1 MKKEDLLKLVQDDDL
16 DLLKV
21 KPLSAPSMTADH
33 RLVASF
39 KEIEAFVTMHGKE
52 PQPNHADMHE
62 FKLNS
67 RLASI
72 RSSKLK
78 SDSLR
83 AIDAHQLLKKVV
95 ETVGDIYEDDDL
107 GLLGSGE
114 DSIFNLKHVGTM
126 KMPDKIASRKP
137 CMDFPQFEPLFDLCH
152 RELSAGIR
160 EMRSFT
166 GEQQIKPG
174 HFFVLHGIV
183 CYVAEVGEKEVKNK
197 KVNARLR
204 VIFDNGTE
212 SNMLLRSLATELYKD
227 PSGRRILDNHEKAL
241 EELELI
247 KEDDKSTGFVY
258 VLKSASQLL
267 EVKNS
272 VNLFKIGFSTTTV
285 EDRIKNAAKE
295 PTYLMAP
302 VKIVSVFQCYNLN
315 PQKFENLL
323 HTFFGKYCLDLKV
336 TDSLGKLHVPRE
348 WFIAPID
355 CIELAIQLL
364 INGEIVH
371 YRYDGDTEQ
380 VVEREPE

>member
-1 MKKEDLLKLVQDDDL
+1 MKKEDLLKLVEDDDL

-21 KPLSAPSMTADH
+21 KPLATPAMTADH

-39 KEIEAFVTMHGKE
+39 KEIEAFVAKHGKE
-52 PQPNHADMHE
+52 PEPNHADMHE

-83 AIDAHQLLKKVV
+83 AIDTHQLLKKMV
-95 ETVGDIYEDDDL
+95 ETVDDIFEDDEL
-107 GLLGSGE
+107 GLLGPGE
-114 DSIFNLKHVGTM
+114 ESIFNLKHVPATM

-152 RELSAGIR
+152 RELKAGIR
-160 EMRSFT
+160 EMRAFT

-247 KEDDKSTGFVY
+247 KEDDQATGYVY
-258 VLKSASQLL
+258 VLKSASQLP
-267 EVKNS
+267 EVKS
-272 VNLFKIGFSTTTV
+272 ILNLFKIGFSTTTV

-336 TDSLGKLHVPRE
+336 TDSQGKLHIPRE

-371 YRYDGDTEQ
+371 YRYDGDSEQ
-380 VVEREPE
+380 VVERD

>member
-1 MKKEDLLKLVQDDDL
+1 MKKEDLLKLVADDDL
-16 DLLKV
+16 ELLKV
-21 KPLSAPSMTADH
+21 KPISTGAMTADH
-33 RLVASF
+33 RLVSSF
-39 KEIEAFVTMHGKE
+39 KEIEEFFVKNGRE
-52 PQPNHADMHE
+52 PQPNHSDMHE

-67 RLASI
+67 RLAGI

-83 AIDAHQLLKKVV
+83 AIDTHQLLGKFV
-95 ETVGDIYEDDDL
+95 ETVDDIYGDDDL
-107 GLLGSGE
+107 GLLDEGE
-114 DSIFNLKHVGTM
+114 ESIFKLRHVPSTM

-137 CMDFPQFEPLFDLCH
+137 CEDFEKFEPLFVTCH
-152 RELSAGIR
+152 AELSAGMR
-160 EMRSFT
+160 EMRAFT

-174 HFFVLHGIV
+174 HFFVLHGVV

-227 PSGRRILDNHEKAL
+227 PSGRRILDGHDKAL

-247 KEDDKSTGFVY
+247 KSDDQSTGYVY
-258 VLKSASQLL
+258 VLKSRSELP
-267 EVKNS
+267 EVKKIA
-272 VNLFKIGFSTTTV
+272 NLFKIGFATTSV

-302 VKIVSVFQCYNLN
+302 VKIVSAFQCYNLN

-323 HTFFGKYCLDLKV
+323 HTFFGKHCLELKV
-336 TDSLGKLHVPRE
+336 TDGQGKLHVPRE
-348 WFIAPID
+348 WFIAPIAS
-355 CIELAIQLL
+355 IELAIQLL
-364 INGEIVH
+364 INGEIIH
-371 YRYDGDTEQ
+371 YHYDGDLEQ
-380 VVEREPE
+380 VVLKD

>member
-1 MKKEDLLKLVQDDDL
+1 MKKEDLLKLVADDDL
-16 DLLKV
+16 ELLKV
-21 KPLSAPSMTADH
+21 KPVSTGAMTADH
-33 RLVASF
+33 RLVSSF
-39 KEIEAFVTMHGKE
+39 NEIEEFFAKNGRE
-52 PQPNHADMHE
+52 PQPNHSDMHE

-67 RLASI
+67 RLAGI
-72 RSSKLK
+72 RSSKIK

-83 AIDAHQLLKKVV
+83 AIDTHQLLGKFV
-95 ETVGDIYEDDDL
+95 ETVNDIFGDDDL
-107 GLLGSGE
+107 GLLDEGE
-114 DSIFNLKHVGTM
+114 ESIFKLRHVSATM

-137 CMDFPQFEPLFDLCH
+137 CEDFEKFDPLFVTCH
-152 RELSAGIR
+152 AELSAGIR
-160 EMRSFT
+160 EMRAFT

-174 HFFVLHGIV
+174 HFFVLHGLV

-227 PSGRRILDNHEKAL
+227 PSGRRILDSHDKAL

-247 KEDDKSTGFVY
+247 KPDDQSTGFVY
-258 VLKSASQLL
+258 VLKSGSELP
-267 EVKNS
+267 EVKNI
-272 VNLFKIGFSTTTV
+272 VNLFKIGFATTSV

-302 VKIVSVFQCYNLN
+302 VKIVSVFQCYNLS

-336 TDSLGKLHVPRE
+336 ADSLGKLHVPRE

-355 CIELAIQLL
+355 SIELAIQLL
-364 INGEIVH
+364 INGEIIH
-371 YRYDGDTEQ
+371 YRYDGDLEQ
-380 VVEREPE
+380 VVLKD

>member
-1 MKKEDLLKLVQDDDL
+1 MKKEDLLKLVADDDL

-21 KPLSAPSMTADH
+21 RPLATPAMTADH

-39 KEIEAFVTMHGKE
+39 KEIEAFVAKHGKE

-83 AIDAHQLLKKVV
+83 AIDTHNLLKKLV
-95 ETVGDIYEDDDL
+95 ESVDDIYEDDDL
-107 GLLGSGE
+107 GLLGPGE
-114 DSIFNLKHVGTM
+114 ESIFHLKHVGAI

-152 RELSAGIR
+152 RELSAGLR
-160 EMRSFT
+160 EMRAFT

-247 KEDDKSTGFVY
+247 KEDDQATGYVY
-258 VLKSASQLL
+258 VLKSASQLP
-267 EVKNS
+267 EVNS
-272 VNLFKIGFSTTTV
+272 IANLFKIGFSTTTV

-302 VKIVSVFQCYNLN
+302 VKIVAVFQCYNLN

-336 TDSLGKLHVPRE
+336 IDSQGKMHIPRE

-364 INGEIVH
+364 INGEIIH

-380 VVEREPE
+380 VVERE

>member
-1 MKKEDLLKLVQDDDL
+1 MKKEDLLKLVEDDDL

-21 KPLSAPSMTADH
+21 KPLATPSMTADH

-39 KEIEAFVTMHGKE
+39 KEIEAFVSKHGKE

-83 AIDAHQLLKKVV
+83 AIDTHQLLKKVV
-95 ETVGDIYEDDDL
+95 ESVADIYEDDDL
-107 GLLGSGE
+107 GLLGPGE

-152 RELSAGIR
+152 RELKAGIR
-160 EMRSFT
+160 EMRAFT

-258 VLKSASQLL
+258 VLKSASQLP
-267 EVKNS
+267 EVKS
-272 VNLFKIGFSTTTV
+272 IANLFKIGFSTTTV

-336 TDSLGKLHVPRE
+336 TDSAGKLHVPRE

-364 INGEIVH
+364 INGEIVQ

-380 VVEREPE
+380 VVERE

>member
-1 MKKEDLLKLVQDDDL
+1 
-16 DLLKV
+16 
-21 KPLSAPSMTADH
+21 MTADH

-39 KEIEAFVTMHGKE
+39 KEIEAFVRKHGKE

-67 RLASI
+67 RLSSI

-83 AIDAHQLLKKVV
+83 AIDSHQLLKKVV
-95 ETVGDIYEDDDL
+95 ESVEDIYEDDDL
-107 GLLGSGE
+107 GLLGPGE

-152 RELSAGIR
+152 RELKAGIR

-241 EELELI
+241 EELEII
-247 KEDDKSTGFVY
+247 KEDDQSTGYVY
-258 VLKSASQLL
+258 VLRSASQLP
-267 EVKNS
+267 EVKS
-272 VNLFKIGFSTTTV
+272 ISNLFKIGFSTTTV

-323 HTFFGKYCLDLKV
+323 HNFFGKYCLDLKV
-336 TDSLGKLHVPRE
+336 TDSVGKLHLPRE

-371 YRYDGDTEQ
+371 YRYDGEFEQ
-380 VVEREPE
+380 FVERE

>member
-1 MKKEDLLKLVQDDDL
+1 MLKIVEDDDL

-21 KPLSAPSMTADH
+21 KPLATPAMTADH

-39 KEIEAFVTMHGKE
+39 KEIEAFVTKHGKE

-83 AIDAHQLLKKVV
+83 AIDTHQLLKKVV
-95 ETVGDIYEDDDL
+95 ESVEDIYEDDDL
-107 GLLGSGE
+107 GLLGPGE

-152 RELSAGIR
+152 RELTAGIR
-160 EMRSFT
+160 EMRSFA

-204 VIFDNGTE
+204 LIFDNGTE

-247 KEDDKSTGFVY
+247 KEDDQSTGYVY
-258 VLKSASQLL
+258 VLKSASQLP
-267 EVKNS
+267 EVKS
-272 VNLFKIGFSTTTV
+272 ITNLFKIGFSTTTV

-336 TDSLGKLHVPRE
+336 TDSIGKLHVPRE

-355 CIELAIQLL
+355 SIELAIQLL

-371 YRYDGDTEQ
+371 YRYNGDTEQ
-380 VVEREPE
+380 VIERE